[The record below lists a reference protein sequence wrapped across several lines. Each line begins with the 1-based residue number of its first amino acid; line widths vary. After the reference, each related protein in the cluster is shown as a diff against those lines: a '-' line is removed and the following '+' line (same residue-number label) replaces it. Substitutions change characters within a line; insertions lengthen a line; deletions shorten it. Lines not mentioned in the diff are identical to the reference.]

1 MHSFP
6 CSSIAA
12 LSIGQP
18 EALGPGDHK
27 RTITVDDL
35 KRIHWIHVPPKYDAK
50 KPSPVVLALH
60 GATMDAK
67 IMEAFCGLNKTAD
80 EKNFI
85 VVYPNGTGPGGLFQ
99 TWNAG
104 RFPGELNKNNSADD
118 VKYLGKVLDDV
129 EAALKVDR
137 KRVYVTGMSN
147 GGMMCYRLASE
158 MSDRIAA
165 IAPVAG
171 TIAVEKYDPKRPIPV
186 LHFHGTKD
194 TLVPFNGHFK
204 MKETPSFMRFLSV
217 PDTMAACIK
226 ANGCAETPMETTVD
240 ANEDKLKVVCKEYGK
255 GKENSCV
262 VLYVIEKWR
271 PHLALAPT
279 WRAGVSWAFDEE
291 LLRERCDVGSSFANN
306 ALK

>member
-1 MHSFP
+1 MHYSLLLV
-6 CSSIAA
+6 AV
-12 LSIGQP
+12 LSVGQP

-60 GATMDAK
+60 GATMDGK
-67 IMEAFCGLNKTAD
+67 VMEVMCGLNKTAD
-80 EKNFI
+80 DNGFI

-104 RFPGELNKNNSADD
+104 RFPGDLNKNHSADD

-129 EAALKVDR
+129 ESALKVDR
-137 KRVYVTGMSN
+137 KRVYATGMSN
-147 GGMMCYRLASE
+147 GGMMCYRVASE

-171 TIAVEKYDPKRPIPV
+171 TIAVEKYEPNRPISV

-194 TLVPFNGHFK
+194 ALVPFNGHLK
-204 MKETPSFMRFLSV
+204 LKETPTFMRFLSV
-217 PDTMAACIK
+217 PDTMTACIK
-226 ANGCAETPMETTVD
+226 ANGCAETPAETTVD
-240 ANEDKLKVVCKEYGK
+240 AKEDKVKIVCKEYGK
-255 GKENSCV
+255 GKDKSCV
-262 VLYVIEKWR
+262 ILYVIENGG
-271 PHLALAPT
+271 HT
-279 WRAGVSWAFDEE
+279 WPGSNLSPAF
-291 LLRERCDVGSSFANN
+291 LGLSTKNFSANDVMWDFFRKH